1 MKLFRILFRI
11 YLEYDW
17 TKNLIFRVQISPQS
31 NNIQISGISAITLE
45 LDHQKSWFLCW
56 NYSIDHLYLL
66 PTFFWFYFNTKV
78 KGFAQLGYYDMA
90 TTRTETCR
98 NTSRRRHGPWRG
110 PRRVKTRLEH
120 AGNEVAGPNDE
131 TGFRRLCPWCVFF
144 SFFLVF
150 FHL

>member
-78 KGFAQLGYYDMA
+78 KGFAQLGYYDAFEPNYLWPALELKETHLGELIFGHEEWARYGMNPGKSNA
-90 TTRTETCR
+90 LTRMFAHEGIQFIL
-98 NTSRRRHGPWRG
+98 NNL
-110 PRRVKTRLEH
+110 RLN
-120 AGNEVAGPNDE
+120 A
-131 TGFRRLCPWCVFF
+131 
-144 SFFLVF
+144 
-150 FHL
+150 

>member
-78 KGFAQLGYYDMA
+78 KGFAQLGYYDSPSNVSTA
-90 TTRTETCR
+90 IGTPADDNLFDFEPA
-98 NTSRRRHGPWRG
+98 NTPPPQEESPNQSRVSFTLKH
-110 PRRVKTRLEH
+110 EI
-120 AGNEVAGPNDE
+120 
-131 TGFRRLCPWCVFF
+131 F
-144 SFFLVF
+144 SMLDS
-150 FHL
+150 